1 MWLTMCVRQVHWS
14 IYNSDNESL
23 VRWLPQ
29 DGQQIVLKCTQRTWL
44 QCCRFQRDV
53 VVLGPCLASVLGWK
67 MSDWG
72 CPCRVWATRFRRQS
86 GHARQ
91 LLLGG
96 NVQRSTQR
104 HKSDSDRA
112 RQRGQVVRQLVQ
124 VHDPGVYARCNW
136 RLVSWQHCRHSCRE
150 RLHGTPMMGADVY
163 RMGRIIDTCGDRY
176 LSPDFNVKSLSVKTQ
191 LHYLTRE
198 EERLKQLD
206 EFNAILN
213 RKHAVTMKS
222 KPIDVVNSS

>member
-1 MWLTMCVRQVHWS
+1 
-14 IYNSDNESL
+14 
-23 VRWLPQ
+23 
-29 DGQQIVLKCTQRTWL
+29 
-44 QCCRFQRDV
+44 
-53 VVLGPCLASVLGWK
+53 
-67 MSDWG
+67 
-72 CPCRVWATRFRRQS
+72 
-86 GHARQ
+86 
-91 LLLGG
+91 
-96 NVQRSTQR
+96 
-104 HKSDSDRA
+104 
-112 RQRGQVVRQLVQ
+112 
-124 VHDPGVYARCNW
+124 
-136 RLVSWQHCRHSCRE
+136 
-150 RLHGTPMMGADVY
+150 MMGADVY